1 MLKLDEN
8 LQREWETLLTQAWL
22 WSIDEKFSFTTN
34 VKDDV
39 QLFSEM
45 SVEKMISKIEKKFN
59 LEVKIDFDEGIIIL
73 FDWTN
78 PVASIYK
85 TSFEVDWHEINDH
98 LYLKISKNLRWK
110 WLWKHLLWLYKI
122 LSESDSRFEMFLEE
136 FTNLP
141 SQINLYQKFW
151 YYPSHKIVNWD
162 YVELSNDD
170 LSLIQE
176 NMELLKNS
184 EDKWL
189 PFTVVLSS
197 KN

>member
-1 MLKLDEN
+1 M
-8 LQREWETLLTQAWL
+8 
-22 WSIDEKFSFTTN
+22 
-34 VKDDV
+34 
-39 QLFSEM
+39 
-45 SVEKMISKIEKKFN
+45 
-59 LEVKIDFDEGIIIL
+59 
-73 FDWTN
+73 
-78 PVASIYK
+78 
-85 TSFEVDWHEINDH
+85 
-98 LYLKISKNLRWK
+98 RWK

>member
-59 LEVKIDFDEGIIIL
+59 LEVKINFDEGIIIL

-78 PVASIYK
+78 QVASIYK

-98 LYLKISKNLRWK
+98 L
-110 WLWKHLLWLYKI
+110 
-122 LSESDSRFEMFLEE
+122 
-136 FTNLP
+136 
-141 SQINLYQKFW
+141 
-151 YYPSHKIVNWD
+151 
-162 YVELSNDD
+162 
-170 LSLIQE
+170 
-176 NMELLKNS
+176 
-184 EDKWL
+184 
-189 PFTVVLSS
+189 
-197 KN
+197 